1 MATLAA
7 LILVFLL
14 SLFSH
19 IQASPDII
27 FITIHVPDATCTS
40 ASKINARDQKIH
52 HTTEELHVDE
62 ELVNS
67 RW

>member
-1 MATLAA
+1 MASLAA

-19 IQASPDII
+19 VQASPDII
-27 FITIHVPDATCTS
+27 FITIHVPDVTCTS
-40 ASKINARDQKIH
+40 ASKINERDQKTH
-52 HTTEELHVDE
+52 QTAGELHVDE